1 MITFIGHWGSCG
13 NREDT
18 ILGQTMALLNDFS
31 HLQLL
36 CQIEGLPGV
45 LEFLG
50 VPFSVSLIDLNRDA
64 VCVSQ
69 PC

>member
-1 MITFIGHWGSCG
+1 M
-13 NREDT
+13 
-18 ILGQTMALLNDFS
+18 GQTMALLNDFS

-36 CQIEGLPGV
+36 CQIEGVPGAI
-45 LEFLG
+45 EFLG
-50 VPFSVSLIDLNRDA
+50 VSFSVSLVDLNRDA